1 MELMLVLYQA
11 ASLVEMTIIPHLMA
25 LEVVVQYWPLQILV
39 ACFVGSSNW
48 EVGAEVDLKL
58 EGQYVVV

>member
-1 MELMLVLYQA
+1 MPQ
-11 ASLVEMTIIPHLMA
+11 I
-25 LEVVVQYWPLQILV
+25 EVVVQYWSLQILV

-58 EGQYVVV
+58 EGQ